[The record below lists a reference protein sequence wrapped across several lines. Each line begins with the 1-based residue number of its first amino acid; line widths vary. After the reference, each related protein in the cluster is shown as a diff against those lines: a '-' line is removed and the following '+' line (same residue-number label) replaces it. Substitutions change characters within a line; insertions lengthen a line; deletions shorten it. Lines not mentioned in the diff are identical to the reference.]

1 MKLRTS
7 ALGVERWALSVGRL
21 LCSLLIAALCLL
33 PSVAFAQVQSV
44 TTNANGDVISNQVN
58 FPTGKLKI
66 SGTAVGG
73 VTGAG
78 NAVLGTSP
86 TLVTP
91 NLGTPSLLVLT
102 NATGTPS
109 AINLTNAT
117 NLPSGA
123 LPTVPINKGGT
134 NATTAYAGYDNLSIH
149 GADIASAATLNLDN
163 ATGNVVDVTGT
174 TTITAITLA
183 DGRER
188 TVRFTGVLTLTKNSV
203 IILPGTTNI
212 TTAAGDFATFR
223 GYAAGVVRCVN
234 YQRAAQTVDGLT
246 VDDLDTDSNL
256 GANSDTKVPSQKAIK
271 TYVGSVIPNQS
282 VNHGDAPTFDGG
294 NFTNLNGDSVGGR
307 VQEARGLWEVSS
319 GSYILSI
326 EDDTVLHFNYGSHLT
341 DIIFDNGSGPMF
353 AYKLLQ
359 AAGAVGGQSIRIN
372 DSNDGVKPV
381 INAIIG
387 TAVFGVDHSGGDVT
401 DVIVTGIVSD
411 VSYSSAGHFV
421 ITFAADQPDTN
432 YTVAITTN
440 PKAGANYVWG
450 AIEPDTVAVSG
461 FTVLTPYERASV
473 DDPASVRVTI
483 FR

>member
-223 GYAAGVVRCVN
+223 GYAAGVV
-234 YQRAAQTVDGLT
+234 
-246 VDDLDTDSNL
+246 
-256 GANSDTKVPSQKAIK
+256 
-271 TYVGSVIPNQS
+271 
-282 VNHGDAPTFDGG
+282 
-294 NFTNLNGDSVGGR
+294 
-307 VQEARGLWEVSS
+307 
-319 GSYILSI
+319 
-326 EDDTVLHFNYGSHLT
+326 
-341 DIIFDNGSGPMF
+341 
-353 AYKLLQ
+353 
-359 AAGAVGGQSIRIN
+359 
-372 DSNDGVKPV
+372 
-381 INAIIG
+381 
-387 TAVFGVDHSGGDVT
+387 
-401 DVIVTGIVSD
+401 
-411 VSYSSAGHFV
+411 
-421 ITFAADQPDTN
+421 
-432 YTVAITTN
+432 
-440 PKAGANYVWG
+440 
-450 AIEPDTVAVSG
+450 
-461 FTVLTPYERASV
+461 
-473 DDPASVRVTI
+473 
-483 FR
+483 